1 MPVFE
6 PTIDQLRRA
15 AKSIDRYVRTYL
27 RADPWTPREWAVK
40 CLQDEWL
47 NRRALAKW

>member
-1 MPVFE
+1 MPEFE
-6 PTIDQLRRA
+6 PTREQL
-15 AKSIDRYVRTYL
+15 L
-27 RADPWTPREWAVK
+27 RAETSHKRWCLSYFRGNSYTPRQWAIT